1 MAVDPMNPA
10 TESAG
15 GDALLRRLL
24 AGMSIFTML
33 MTIPQVYT
41 IWIGHQAA
49 GVSIVSWS
57 AYLLAALLW
66 FVHGLRTRDR
76 NIYLAC
82 VGWVVLDAAVV
93 AGAAFYG

>member
-1 MAVDPMNPA
+1 MAPDPTMA
-10 TESAG
+10 AAHTSRSERA
-15 GDALLRRLL
+15 LRRLL
-24 AGMSIFTML
+24 GGMSVFTML

-41 IWIGHQAA
+41 IWFRHQAA
-49 GVSIVSWS
+49 GVSVVSWS

-66 FVHGLRTRDR
+66 FVHGLRSGDR

-93 AGAAFYG
+93 TGAVLYG